1 MNPIYWR
8 YGAAKTDDG
17 WLLVVD
23 CPDDD
28 PGATW
33 AVFDPSGT
41 PAAKGVARN
50 TIAAYQ
56 AAEQECARQR
66 GALQRAE
73 ADMLAVARAVGL
85 VS

>member
-1 MNPIYWR
+1 MSPIDWR
-8 YGAAKTDDG
+8 YVAAKTDDG

-33 AVFDPSGT
+33 TIFDPSGM
-41 PAAKGVARN
+41 PAAKGTAWN
-50 TIAAYQ
+50 AMAAHQ
-56 AAEQECARQR
+56 AAEQEYARQR
-66 GALQRAE
+66 GTLQRAE
-73 ADMLAVARAVGL
+73 ADTLAVARAVGL